1 MTAAANVLG
10 KRPDG
15 TVRRYGL
22 QTQPTKLIHVLA
34 TKTGKLAYCGVS
46 VQAAISVPIARA
58 RAIESRSDSSVQG
71 FSFCHDCFAALTPQP
86 DPSQWRPVPKNWVM
100 PE

>member
-22 QTQPTKLIHVLA
+22 QTQPTKLLHVLA
-34 TKTGKLAYCGVS
+34 TRTGKLAYCGYAVT
-46 VQAAISVPIARA
+46 AAISVPIERA
-58 RAIESRSDSSVQG
+58 RAMENRTDASTKAFG
-71 FSFCHDCFAALTPQP
+71 FCHDCLAALTPQP
-86 DPSQWRPVPKNWVM
+86 DPSQWRPVPKNWVS